1 MENIEM
7 QMENVSLSSVK
18 ERILSIDDVYDFCQK
33 QSKEFIFNNERTL
46 LSKMQRIYS

>member
-18 ERILSIDDVYDFCQK
+18 EKILSIDDVYDFCQK
-33 QSKEFIFNNERTL
+33 QSKELIFNVDRTL

>member
-7 QMENVSLSSVK
+7 QMENFSLSSVK
-18 ERILSIDDVYDFCQK
+18 ERILSVDDVYDFCQK
-33 QSKEFIFNNERTL
+33 QSKELIFNIERTL

>member
-7 QMENVSLSSVK
+7 QFENVSLSSVK
-18 ERILSIDDVYDFCQK
+18 ERILTINDVYDFCQK
-33 QSKEFIFNNERTL
+33 QSKELIFNFKRTL